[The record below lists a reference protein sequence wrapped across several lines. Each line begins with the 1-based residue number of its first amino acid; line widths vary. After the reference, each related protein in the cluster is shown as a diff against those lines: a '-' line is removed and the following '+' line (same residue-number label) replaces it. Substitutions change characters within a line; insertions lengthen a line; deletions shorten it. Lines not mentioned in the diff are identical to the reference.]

1 MKIIIIV
8 LFILLFLLLSPVFP
22 QQKRIVEEVSVDW
35 WVVPIFAVD
44 KSGQPVLDLKESDLD
59 LEVDNKKIESFVL
72 VKRSFTVSEQ
82 PAEAGKEKA
91 GIPPAPERKKNVFF
105 LFDTALSTTESTEA
119 AKVIARGMINRAEPD
134 TRFFIMTIEPFGGL
148 TYAGGET
155 SDKKQLIDIIQKKV
169 KGKPN
174 SRVPDP
180 EEVVVQMGGRRGGK
194 YGPEDASFL
203 KGSVSKYYKR
213 KSKSFAQSFESL
225 YYALNAIKDNKF
237 IYLFTEGISNA
248 IQEAESG
255 DRSLYRQYLG
265 EIASYL
271 GRSGSVLFII
281 NPFGG
286 LSADQANISGE
297 DSLMF
302 LSEKSGGKYL
312 EGSDKK
318 LMAKIESLNRAYYE
332 IAFPA
337 VAKSKEGI
345 LEISLHPKRKDIE
358 VHTLKTTEKSRQYS
372 QMKTMEQEVLALNL
386 VSGNPLYKT
395 DVSSQPVEII
405 KISKKK
411 KKTTYQVNIPDEF
424 MNRAL
429 DLYKIWTSA
438 ADIRVEKE
446 SMRTNKKRVKI
457 DFENVK
463 PNDETFFALISGEQR
478 DALVLGMKQEEQET
492 YTFDLPKQ
500 TEEWV
505 SKELIEEEK
514 KAGKTSKTDEL
525 DGLLKGAAEYC
536 EKLKKAAFHYLC
548 KEKIV
553 ETQEPLVYGT
563 EDQND
568 LAANPYGNAYARSS
582 DWVQRDIIDRT
593 KINKNEYNY
602 RLKKI
607 GDRVQEEREAITDQV
622 ENETGTPAPVI
633 MDINELRRSIRFLS
647 SKAVFGP
654 ITLLDA
660 RRQNNYDFRLLG
672 HQELRGRPTAV
683 IEAYPKN
690 EKDSQFIYG
699 KIWIDREDFSV
710 LKIKANPNSILGYD
724 KLVKLA
730 EELNT
735 RLFLDLE
742 TEFFQYRDGI
752 RFPTQIHF
760 EESYKGGLFIRQFR
774 GAKKWSR
781 TDNYTIYYDYLFFN
795 VDMDVVY
802 Q

>member
-1 MKIIIIV
+1 MKIV
-8 LFILLFLLLSPVFP
+8 LVALFILLFLLLSPVFP
-22 QQKRIVEEVSVDW
+22 QQKKIVEEVSVDW

-44 KSGQPVLDLKESDLD
+44 KSGQPVLDLKESDID
-59 LEVDNKKIESFVL
+59 LKVDNKKIESFAL

-82 PAEAGKEKA
+82 PTEDEKERA
-91 GIPPAPERKKNVFF
+91 DIPPAPERKKNVFL
-105 LFDTALSTTESTEA
+105 LFDTALSTTASTKA
-119 AKVIARGMINRAEPD
+119 AKVIAQRIINQAEQD
-134 TRFFIMTIEPFGGL
+134 TRFFIMTIEPFAGL

-155 SDKKQLIDIIQKKV
+155 SDKKLLNDIIKKKV

-174 SRVPDP
+174 SRVPNP
-180 EEVVVQMGGRRGGK
+180 GEVVVQVGGKQSK
-194 YGPEDASFL
+194 YGPEDVPFL
-203 KGSVSKYYKR
+203 RGSVSKYYKR

-255 DRSLYRQYLG
+255 DRSMYRQYLS
-265 EIASYL
+265 EMADYL

-286 LSADQANISGE
+286 LAADRVNISGE
-297 DSLMF
+297 DSLRF
-302 LSEKSGGKYL
+302 LSQKSGGKYL

-318 LMAKIESLNRAYYE
+318 LMAKIENLNRAYYE

-337 VAKSKEGI
+337 VPKSKEGI
-345 LEISLHPKRKDIE
+345 LKISLHPKRKDIE
-358 VHTLKTTEKSRQYS
+358 VHTLKTAEKSRQYS
-372 QMKTMEQEVLALNL
+372 QMRTMEQEVLALNL

-395 DVSSQPVEII
+395 DVSSQPAEII
-405 KISKKK
+405 KESKKK
-411 KKTTYQVNIPDEF
+411 KKTTYQVNIPDGF
-424 MNRAL
+424 MNRSL
-429 DLYKIWTSA
+429 DLYKIWTNPS
-438 ADIRVEKE
+438 DIRVEKE
-446 SMRTNKKRVKI
+446 SLRINKKRIKI
-457 DFENVK
+457 TFKNVK
-463 PNDETFFALISGEQR
+463 PNDETFFALISGEQKS
-478 DALVLGMKQEEQET
+478 ALVLGMKQEKQET
-492 YTFDLPKQ
+492 YAFSLPKQ
-500 TEEWV
+500 TEEWA
-505 SKELIEEEK
+505 SKELIEKEK
-514 KAGKTSKTDEL
+514 KAEKFSERIEL
-525 DGLLKGAAEYC
+525 EGLLKGAAEYC

-553 ETQEPLVYGT
+553 ETQKPLAIGADAQSDVAARP
-563 EDQND
+563 ND
-568 LAANPYGNAYARSS
+568 MYYARASG
-582 DWVQRDIIDRT
+582 WVQREIVDRT
-593 KINKNEYNY
+593 KTQKNEYNY

-607 GDRVQEEREAITDQV
+607 GDSVKEEREAIADL
-622 ENETGTPAPVI
+622 ESEKETPSPVLI
-633 MDINELRRSIRFLS
+633 DIREIRKSLRFLS

-654 ITLLDA
+654 ITLLGA
-660 RRQNNYDFRLLG
+660 ERQNNYHFRLLG
-672 HQELRGRPTAV
+672 RQELKGRPTAI

-724 KLVKLA
+724 KLKKLA
-730 EELNT
+730 GELNT

-742 TEFFQYRDGI
+742 TEFFTFRDGI

-760 EESYKGGLFIRQFR
+760 EETYKGGLFIRQFR
-774 GAKKWSR
+774 GSRKWTR
-781 TDNYTIYYDYLFFN
+781 TDSLTTYSDYLFFN

>member
-8 LFILLFLLLSPVFP
+8 LFIFLFLLLSPVFP
-22 QQKRIVEEVSVDW
+22 QQKKIVEEVSVDW

-44 KSGQPVLDLKESDLD
+44 RSGQPVLDLKESDLD
-59 LEVDNKKIESFVL
+59 LEVDNKKVESFVL
-72 VKRSFTVSEQ
+72 VKKSFTVSEQ
-82 PAEAGKEKA
+82 PAQAGKAKA
-91 GIPPAPERKKNVFF
+91 DMPPVPVRKKNVFL
-105 LFDTALSTTESTEA
+105 LFDTALSTTASTEA
-119 AKVIARGMINRAEPD
+119 AKVIAQNMINHAEPD

-155 SDKKQLIDIIQKKV
+155 SNKKQLIEIIRKKV

-180 EEVVVQMGGRRGGK
+180 EEVVVQQGGRRGGK
-194 YGPEDASFL
+194 YGPEDVPFL
-203 KGSVSKYYKR
+203 KGSVSKYYTR

-237 IYLFTEGISNA
+237 VYLFTEGISNA

-255 DRSLYRQYLG
+255 DRSLYRQYLSDMAG
-265 EIASYL
+265 YL
-271 GRSGSVLFII
+271 GRSGSVLFVI
-281 NPFGG
+281 NPSGG
-286 LSADQANISGE
+286 LAADQANISGE
-297 DSLMF
+297 DSLRF

-337 VAKSKEGI
+337 VPKSKEGI
-345 LEISLHPKRKDIE
+345 LEISLHPRRKGIE

-372 QMKTMEQEVLALNL
+372 RMKTMEQEVLALNL

-395 DVSSQPVEII
+395 DVSSRPVEII
-405 KISKKK
+405 KVSKKK
-411 KKTTYQVNIPDEF
+411 KKTTYQVNIPDGF
-424 MNRAL
+424 MNRSL
-429 DLYKIWTSA
+429 DLYKIWTNA

-446 SMRTNKKRVKI
+446 SLRTNKKRVKI
-457 DFENVK
+457 NFDNVK
-463 PNDETFFALISGEQR
+463 PNDETFFALISGEQKS
-478 DALVLGMKQEEQET
+478 ALVLGMKQENQET
-492 YTFDLPKQ
+492 FTFDLPKQ
-500 TEEWV
+500 TEEWA

-514 KAGKTSKTDEL
+514 KAGKSSKTEELDEL
-525 DGLLKGAAEYC
+525 LTGAAEYC

-563 EDQND
+563 TDQND
-568 LAANPYGNAYARSS
+568 VATISNDDFYARASG
-582 DWVQRDIIDRT
+582 WVQREVVDRT

-607 GDRVQEEREAITDQV
+607 GDRVQEEREAITDPAA
-622 ENETGTPAPVI
+622 NETGTPAPVVL
-633 MDINELRRSIRFLS
+633 DINELRRNIRFLS
-647 SKAVFGP
+647 TKAVFGP

-660 RRQNNYDFRLLG
+660 QRQNNYHFRLLG
-672 HQELRGRPTAV
+672 HQELKGRPTAI

-724 KLVKLA
+724 KLTKLA

-742 TEFFQYRDGI
+742 TEFFQYRGGI

-774 GAKKWSR
+774 GARKWTR
-781 TDNYTIYYDYLFFN
+781 TDNLTTYYDYLFFN
-795 VDMDVVY
+795 VETDVMY
-802 Q
+802 E